1 MENNYKNLFDNHYNK
16 SNQSP
21 EICGIEIC
29 FTPINILRYFY
40 YKCIE
45 IN

>member
-16 SNQSP
+16 SP

-29 FTPINILRYFY
+29 SVPINILKYFY